1 MRWHLTAHL
10 PRSDHTRAN
19 QPRHGTPCGNRW
31 TPGALIGWPLL
42 MISIVVGVLGAVV
55 RPVAAQEET
64 YSGNG
69 DDVVRIEKPSAD
81 RPALLVIQGNQQ
93 GRHFAVIGYTASR
106 ERTGV
111 LVNTTDPYSGIVPL
125 DLPPTENTALLEVS
139 ATGPWS
145 IDVYPIGAAQQVEV
159 PGSFDG
165 EGDRVL
171 WIDGEPSTADIS
183 GNRAGRHFAVI
194 AYGRYGNGQGVLVNT
209 TNSYD
214 GTVLLPRDVLLLE
227 VTGTGSWT
235 IRLE

>member
-1 MRWHLTAHL
+1 
-10 PRSDHTRAN
+10 
-19 QPRHGTPCGNRW
+19 
-31 TPGALIGWPLL
+31 

-69 DDVVRIEKPSAD
+69 DDVIRIEKPSAD

>member
-1 MRWHLTAHL
+1 MRCYLRGGDH
-10 PRSDHTRAN
+10 PRAS
-19 QPRHGTPCGNRW
+19 QPGHGKPCGNRW
-31 TPGALIGWPLL
+31 TPGAVIGWLL
-42 MISIVVGVLGAVV
+42 LTISIVVGVLGAAV

-64 YSGNG
+64 YSGTG
-69 DDVVRIEKPSAD
+69 DDVVRIEKPSTD

-93 GRHFAVIGYTASR
+93 ARHFAVIGYTASR

-139 ATGPWS
+139 ATGSWS

-183 GNRAGRHFAVI
+183 GNRAGRHFAVF
-194 AYGRYGNGQGVLVNT
+194 AYDRYGNRQEVLVNT
-209 TNSYD
+209 TDSYD

-227 VTGTGSWT
+227 VTGSGSWT